1 MFLHVSRA
9 RVLDDHRLWVEF
21 DNGVAKEVDLS
32 NEMHGEVFEPLRS
45 PEMFASMVVNEE
57 TGTIE
62 WPNGRFRTGIPLS
75 HRPGGRAGGVSPH
88 LPSPPLSP
96 LPPAAILSP

>member
-62 WPNGRFRTGIPLS
+62 WPNGADFSPEFLFRI
-75 HRPGGRAGGVSPH
+75 GREVERVA
-88 LPSPPLSP
+88 
-96 LPPAAILSP
+96 

>member
-32 NEMHGEVFEPLRS
+32 TEMHGEVFEPLRS
-45 PEMFASMVVNEE
+45 PEMFALMSVNEE
-57 TGTIE
+57 TGTVE
-62 WPNGRFRTGIPLS
+62 WPNGADFAPEFLFRI
-75 HRPGGRAGGVSPH
+75 GREVERVA
-88 LPSPPLSP
+88 
-96 LPPAAILSP
+96 